1 MADALTCRELVEIIT
16 EYLEGAMPPAERIR
30 FEDHVKGCTGCTRY
44 LAQMRVT
51 IETLGE
57 VGLENIQ
64 PEAKSEL
71 MSAFRNW
78 KSSAHRYGD
87 S

>member
-1 MADALTCRELVEIIT
+1 MADALTCRELIEIIT

-30 FEDHVKGCTGCTRY
+30 FEDHVRGCTGCTRY

-57 VGLENIQ
+57 IGLENIQ
-64 PEAKSEL
+64 PAAKSEL
-71 MSAFRNW
+71 MSAFRDW
-78 KSSAHRYGD
+78 KSNPHSHTHN
-87 S
+87 